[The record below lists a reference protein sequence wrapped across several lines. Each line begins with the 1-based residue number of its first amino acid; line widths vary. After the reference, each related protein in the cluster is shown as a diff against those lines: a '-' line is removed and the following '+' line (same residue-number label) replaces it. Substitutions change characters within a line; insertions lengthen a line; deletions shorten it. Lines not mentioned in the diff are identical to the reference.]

1 MTTELSSFLG
11 TMAGLAIGVLIV
23 QWLAEREAHR
33 WYRLWA
39 DLNMQTLTTT
49 VRAPAATELQ
59 PPTTITCTANN
70 KGETLWP

>member
-1 MTTELSSFLG
+1 MTAELASFLG
-11 TMAGLAIGVLIV
+11 SLAGLAIGVLV
-23 QWLAEREAHR
+23 VHWLAEREARR

-49 VRAPAATELQ
+49 VCAPATAELQ

-70 KGETLWP
+70 KGETL